1 MTQRCRDEFRSLDAY
16 VSREV
21 GPGALVR
28 PWIGV
33 GPYFHDLSEEVGG
46 RSFFEDLESDTGE
59 DAFRRC
65 LAEGEA
71 CLPGRPVEG
80 HDLTYLGETL
90 TYEVIDN
97 EEPLLNWGRYF
108 RGNTLVAK
116 LVSTRVWP
124 DEPGCARFGM
134 LVRIDN
140 QIVVSVNDEV
150 QFRSFD
156 QAFVRTNRSWLGEQT
171 FEFELDL
178 SEGENVITIGAFR
191 LGRIAG
197 GSLFLRTLNR
207 SLTVEAALAAS
218 PGDRARV
225 EIEAARDLLYP
236 AREWF
241 YPEDPSQL
249 LSQSTP
255 HRLDA
260 QIECAVVSKGIVV
273 AEETVPASTEVITL
287 CKGADVASSTFQ
299 IRTTA
304 LVDGNRLEPRLF
316 ECTCVKP
323 MDFPMETVSSYD
335 DRRQVALAHFAK
347 ERDVWA
353 QVARHMLGRAGEIDR
368 AVIGDGCEQIDCRL
382 DCADFILHPFL
393 RMIHRDRGQ
402 NELPADIL
410 QQMTESCLNFR
421 YWTDEPGSDC
431 LVTGTENHQILFHT
445 AEIIAGHL
453 WPEETFTNNG
463 MTGLEHVE
471 HGRVLAERWCL
482 DRTKTGFR
490 EWHSSSYY
498 PHWMSALLDLYDC
511 VPEEESRLREMA
523 AGVLAAG
530 CLNLATDSF
539 EGSLVTTHGR
549 IYAPM
554 LKIPDTDGCSGVH
567 WLLYGEGHLGR
578 PTAVVPM
585 AAGGFRP
592 PSFFA
597 DIAADQERVT
607 TTRHHQGNDSRFIVH
622 RTPDYLM
629 CALQDYKPGQKAA
642 QVHPFQLTFR
652 DKTALFFSCPET
664 SNEGSGHRP
673 DYWSGNGFLPRVF
686 GERNVAVLLFEVP
699 SWHRS
704 G

>member
-1 MTQRCRDEFRSLDAY
+1 MRCC
-16 VSREV
+16 
-21 GPGALVR
+21 
-28 PWIGV
+28 I
-33 GPYFHDLSEEVGG
+33 
-46 RSFFEDLESDTGE
+46 
-59 DAFRRC
+59 
-65 LAEGEA
+65 
-71 CLPGRPVEG
+71 
-80 HDLTYLGETL
+80 
-90 TYEVIDN
+90 
-97 EEPLLNWGRYF
+97 
-108 RGNTLVAK
+108 
-116 LVSTRVWP
+116 
-124 DEPGCARFGM
+124 
-134 LVRIDN
+134 
-140 QIVVSVNDEV
+140 
-150 QFRSFD
+150 
-156 QAFVRTNRSWLGEQT
+156 
-171 FEFELDL
+171 
-178 SEGENVITIGAFR
+178 
-191 LGRIAG
+191 
-197 GSLFLRTLNR
+197 
-207 SLTVEAALAAS
+207 
-218 PGDRARV
+218 
-225 EIEAARDLLYP
+225 
-236 AREWF
+236 
-241 YPEDPSQL
+241 
-249 LSQSTP
+249 
-255 HRLDA
+255 
-260 QIECAVVSKGIVV
+260 KGIVV
-273 AEETVPASTEVITL
+273 AEATVPASTEVITL

-686 GERNVAVLLFEVP
+686 GERNVAVLLFQPGEVGWMSHCYFERDRFDEIEESDGWLFARKGDGYVAIWSENGYEIGSRGQYAGRELICRAESNAWIVEAGRRADLGAFRAFIDAILQTSPRREDGQIVYASP
-699 SWHRS
+699 SVGTIRMGWEGTIQRDDKDVDLDYPLLDGPYGFSEYGS
-704 G
+704 GLMTARYGDEEAVVTVG